1 MMSVNDKKYTCGL
14 KVNKQKINGR
24 KFLNT
29 QLDIEFFTTWKI
41 YGEKNHVY
49 SSNLDKP
56 MFEDFHN
63 FEQEFIIV

>member
-1 MMSVNDKKYTCGL
+1 M
-14 KVNKQKINGR
+14 
-24 KFLNT
+24 NT

-63 FEQEFIIV
+63 FEQEVMENPVMMSV